1 MVVFCS
7 YIFYSHKNV
16 GIMQGLT
23 ECFPHKFIKNF
34 FLIWSL
40 CKNLFMHLYSFLFLM
55 SSYLLITSGEKKVT
69 HFYMFKRKKKKKT
82 LESERC
88 LWCLLTS
95 LLILNTFCL
104 LMKYSFQLLEFPIN
118 VKVSLTFIPG
128 DHSAIVI
135 ERFIKLD

>member
-1 MVVFCS
+1 
-7 YIFYSHKNV
+7 
-16 GIMQGLT
+16 
-23 ECFPHKFIKNF
+23 
-34 FLIWSL
+34 
-40 CKNLFMHLYSFLFLM
+40 M

-69 HFYMFKRKKKKKT
+69 HFYMFKRKKKKKKT

-88 LWCLLTS
+88 LWRLLTS

-104 LMKYSFQLLEFPIN
+104 LMKYSFPIVIVKTMEFPIN
-118 VKVSLTFIPG
+118 VKVSLTFITG